1 MIAEVGR
8 FALILAFTISI
19 AQSILP
25 MLGANRLDRRLMS
38 FGDTA
43 AQTQFL
49 FIALAFACLVYCF
62 VTSDYSLKVVVAN
75 SDAKMPLLYRI
86 TGTWGN
92 HEGSMLLWTFI
103 LALFGAT
110 IATFGRAIPDRL
122 RARVIS
128 VQGILGLGFLAFIL
142 FTSNPFMRLY
152 PAPPHGDGLNPLL
165 EDPGLAFHP
174 PFLYLGYVGFS
185 TAFSFAAAGLI
196 EGGAGAAWA
205 RYARPWILAAW
216 ILLTIGIAGGSIW
229 AYYELGWGGWW
240 GWDPVEN
247 ASLMPWLLGTALLHC
262 ALVVERRQAFI
273 RWTLLLGIM
282 TFTMSLV
289 GTFVVRSGVLSSV
302 HAFALDPARGIFIL
316 GLIVAATGGSLT
328 LYAVRST
335 KLPIGEPFGTIS
347 RESGLLLNNVLIV
360 AAMATVFVGTFYPL
374 FIDLIGRDKI
384 SVGPPYYAL
393 TFVPL
398 ALPILVAMVIGPF
411 VKWRQDSLVGAL
423 RETAPAA
430 IVAALVCILVLAWSA
445 GGQILASIGL
455 ALAAWIV
462 VGSLQ
467 ILFRRI
473 KLGHV
478 AFGESVRLA
487 LVLPRST
494 YGVVLSHLGM
504 GLLVVGVVGSTLWKE
519 ELVVAMQ
526 PGQIMHF
533 AGYDVEML
541 RAKVGQTHDYE
552 YQRGYFSATKGDER
566 SAMLLMPELRFYPG
580 RQSETT
586 EASIHSGPIANFYMN
601 MGEQSGTSWPV
612 HFFYHP
618 LVVWIWI
625 GAFFMA
631 AGGAMSWSTGRLL
644 ALLSVRRSGRSPV
657 VAAE

>member
-1 MIAEVGR
+1 MTAEIGR

-25 MLGANRLDRRLMS
+25 MLGANRLDRRLMA

-49 FIALAFACLVYCF
+49 FVAFAFGCLVYCF
-62 VTSDYSLKVVVAN
+62 VTSDYSLQVVVAN
-75 SDAKMPLLYRI
+75 SDARMPLLYRI

-92 HEGSMLLWTFI
+92 HEGSMTLWTFI

-122 RARVIS
+122 RARVLS
-128 VQGILGLGFLAFIL
+128 VQGILGMGFLAFIL
-142 FTSNPFMRLY
+142 FTSNPFLRLF
-152 PAPPHGDGLNPLL
+152 PAPLHGDGLNPLL

-328 LYAVRST
+328 LYAFRST
-335 KLPIGEPFGTIS
+335 KLPMGEPFGMVS

-360 AAMATVFVGTFYPL
+360 TAMATVFIGTFYPL

-384 SVGPPYYAL
+384 SVGPPYYAI

-398 ALPILVAMVIGPF
+398 AIPILVAMVIGPF
-411 VKWRQDSLVGAL
+411 LKWRQDNLLSAL
-423 RETAPAA
+423 RETTPAV
-430 IVAALVCILVLAWSA
+430 IAAAVTTLLVLILS
-445 GGQILASIGL
+445 GGQHALASIGMG
-455 ALAAWIV
+455 LAAWII

-473 KLGHV
+473 RLRRV
-478 AFGESVRLA
+478 PLSESIRLA
-487 LVLPRST
+487 MSLPRST
-494 YGVVLSHLGM
+494 YGVVVSHLGM
-504 GLLVVGVVGSTLWKE
+504 GVLVAGVIGSTTWKQ
-519 ELVVAMQ
+519 ELVIAMQ
-526 PGQIMHF
+526 PGQTAQF
-533 AGYDVEML
+533 AGYTVEML
-541 RAKVGQTHDYE
+541 KAKVGKNEDFE
-552 YQRGYFSATKGDER
+552 YQRGYFSATRGEEQ
-566 SAMLLMPELRFYPG
+566 SAMLLMPELRFYPS

-586 EASIHSGPIANFYMN
+586 EASIHSGLLANFYMN
-601 MGEQSGTSWPV
+601 MGEQSGSSWPV

-618 LVVWIWI
+618 LVAWIWI
-625 GAFFMA
+625 GALLMA
-631 AGGAMSWSTGRLL
+631 AGGALSWSTGRLL
-644 ALLSVRRSGRSPV
+644 ALLRTPFAARAPA